1 MENTTE
7 KKTNNKSLYIYTTL
21 IFAVAILMVVISFFG
36 QINLDKKHSSVTGEL
51 TASGTISERVSQLS
65 DENRILIETNN
76 SLSKQISD
84 KDILISMLNDKI
96 AALEAKMI
104 DNDGLY
110 RAFNYIKAKDK
121 VSAQKELDLL
131 KVYNFT
137 TEQQI
142 FYDYLQEEIKKI
154 K

>member
-1 MENTTE
+1 MEKTTE

-21 IFAVAILMVVISFFG
+21 IFAVAILMVIISFFG
-36 QINLDKKHSSVTGEL
+36 QINLDKKHSTVTGET

-96 AALEAKMI
+96 AALEAQI
-104 DNDGLY
+104 VEDDGLY

-121 VSAQKELDLL
+121 ESAQKELDLL
-131 KVYNFT
+131 KVYNFS
-137 TEQQI
+137 TEQRI
-142 FYDYLQEEIKKI
+142 FYDYLLGEIEKI